1 MQIVHSMRQTRFNRL
16 SNEELLSIAE
26 ERDRSGSDLLQ
37 ELINRLE
44 KLEAI
49 ESRAD
54 VNERVECPCCQA
66 NLLVEFD
73 PHNNLYDVKV
83 NKDV

>member
-1 MQIVHSMRQTRFNRL
+1 MPSMPQTKFNRL
-16 SNEELLSIAE
+16 SNEELLSIAA

-37 ELINRLE
+37 ELVNRLE
-44 KLEAI
+44 RLEAI

>member
-1 MQIVHSMRQTRFNRL
+1 MNVTKYRNL
-16 SNEELLSIAE
+16 SNEELLSVAA

-73 PHNNLYDVKV
+73 PHNNLYEVKV
-83 NKDV
+83 DKDV

>member
-1 MQIVHSMRQTRFNRL
+1 MLSMHHTKFHQL
-16 SNEELLSIAE
+16 SNEELLSVFA

-37 ELINRLE
+37 ELGNRLE
-44 KLEAI
+44 RLDAI
-49 ESRAD
+49 ESRTD

>member
-1 MQIVHSMRQTRFNRL
+1 MHQTRFNRL
-16 SNEELLSIAE
+16 SNEELLSVAA

-37 ELINRLE
+37 ELVNRLE

-73 PHNNLYDVKV
+73 PYNNLYDVKV